1 MARKK
6 NRGAN
11 LFLAFA
17 VLAFCIVLYVVIA
30 PKLTSDNN
38 SEETTSTEMIADFK
52 SGDIEKMS
60 YVYKGGSD
68 EEIALKFRY
77 VYSTGKWLLDTD
89 SNFPLN
95 QTMLQNMA
103 SAIVSIPM
111 ERRIDRGEITLSDAG
126 LDNPTLSVTVQY
138 AFGDITYSLGNYNSF
153 SSAYYLSVSGD
164 DNIYMTK
171 SPLISTFFYD
181 LYELADLYTI
191 PMLTAD
197 NVLSYDVELADS
209 VQTYSDTAHIAYLS
223 ALSVYSAVDY
233 NPDDATLAKYV
244 LDGSM
249 PSLKIKY
256 TETQIVQNSD
266 SSLSSS
272 ANLTKERELVIK
284 IGGLCDG
291 DDDKR
296 YVMINDSPLVYTMSA
311 SALNSLIDPTVGQSN
326 TAAN

>member
-11 LFLAFA
+11 LFLAIA
-17 VLAFCIVLYVVIA
+17 VLVFCIVLYVVVV
-30 PKLTSDNN
+30 PKLANDNS
-38 SEETTSTEMIADFK
+38 SEETTSIEMIADYK

-60 YVYKGGSD
+60 YVYKAGSD
-68 EEIALKFRY
+68 EEIALQFRY

-89 SNFPLN
+89 SDFPLN
-95 QTMLQNMA
+95 QTMIQNMA
-103 SAIVSIPM
+103 SSIVSIPM
-111 ERRIDRGEITLSDAG
+111 ERRIEKGEITLSDAG

-181 LYELADLYTI
+181 LYELAELYRV

-197 NVLSYDVELADS
+197 NVILYDVALADS
-209 VQTYSDTAHIAYLS
+209 VETYSDTAHIAYLS

-233 NPDDATLAKYV
+233 DPNEETLANYV

-249 PSLKIKY
+249 PTLKIKY

-272 ANLTKERELVIK
+272 ANLTKEKELVIK
-284 IGGLCDG
+284 IGGLCEG

-296 YVMINDSPLVYTMSA
+296 YVMIDDSQLVYTMSA
-311 SALNSLIDPTVGQSN
+311 STLNSLIDPTVGQSN
-326 TAAN
+326 TETN